1 MSSAPSAEF
10 LGHMVK
16 RDNREVQLAAAR
28 ALAGRTD
35 AAARAELDSVKTSST
50 AFPELLAIAS
60 GSAPAAG
67 PVAGPPDQAV
77 IALQDLIAHHKD
89 QAVGWIVARFPGWA
103 PQEAIDVLGA
113 WLVRQTLLAA
123 AARGAGVD
131 ESKLP
136 PGDRTADGVGAVDLA
151 SGKLVRTYKS
161 GQDPEALDIS
171 RDGKK
176 LFVSNEETAEASVVD
191 VASGEILKHVA
202 IGREPE
208 GVTLRPDGKV
218 VYVTSEEDGDV
229 AAIDASTFA
238 LLARI
243 PAGPRPRSITFAH
256 NGALA
261 FVTDEMGAVV
271 TVLDVAKKEAVGTI
285 KNVPQAQTV
294 LGPRPMGSV
303 LSRDGKLLFVSN
315 GRGESVSVVD
325 VGKRKQVRIVD
336 GVGARPW
343 GIALSRDGKKV
354 YTANGPSDDVSVI
367 DAASGKVEKRIKV
380 GGLPWGVV
388 VSGH

>member
-1 MSSAPSAEF
+1 MRDAIRRFVLGAGVGLLLALPGAGAAQAAPERLYVSAED
-10 LGHMVK
+10 GGDIVVV
-16 RDNREVQLAAAR
+16 D
-28 ALAGRTD
+28 
-35 AAARAELDSVKTSST
+35 
-50 AFPELLAIAS
+50 
-60 GSAPAAG
+60 PAAG
-67 PVAGPPDQAV
+67 SVVGRIPVGKRPRGMKLSPDGKTLYVALSGSPRGGP
-77 IALQDLIAHHKD
+77 
-89 QAVGWIVARFPGWA
+89 
-103 PQEAIDVLGA
+103 
-113 WLVRQTLLAA
+113 
-123 AARGAGVD
+123 GVD

-285 KNVPQAQTV
+285 KIVPQAQTV